1 MDLFWGMISALG
13 LGALHALE
21 PGHGKS
27 VMGAYLAVS
36 GSRISDALTLGIASA
51 ATHTLVVITLA
62 FLLDNVVGAVSTGN
76 GVPGERFEGYLKM
89 FSGILIVII
98 GFGMLGR
105 LRKKAPC
112 GCCHHGNTL
121 RPGSSRASALL
132 VGISNGL
139 MPCPGALAVLLMSLS
154 AGKIAKGIWLVLAF
168 GIGGAAA
175 LVTVGLVFVKA
186 SSLLKKLPGDGT
198 GRGLTLASA
207 CLIMT
212 IGFFTVLNGVKNI

>member
-1 MDLFWGMISALG
+1 MDLYWGIISALG

-36 GSRISDALTLGIASA
+36 GSRISDALTLGISSA

-62 FLLDNVVGAVSTGN
+62 FLLDNAVGAVSTGA

-98 GFGMLGR
+98 GFSMLAR
-105 LRKKAPC
+105 LRKKAC
-112 GCCHHGNTL
+112 GCCHHSPNIKP
-121 RPGSSRASALL
+121 RGSRVSALL

-175 LVTVGLVFVKA
+175 LVAVGLVFVKA
-186 SSLLKKLPGDGT
+186 SSLLKRLPGGGT

-212 IGFFTVLNGVKNI
+212 IGFFTVLNGVKVFS